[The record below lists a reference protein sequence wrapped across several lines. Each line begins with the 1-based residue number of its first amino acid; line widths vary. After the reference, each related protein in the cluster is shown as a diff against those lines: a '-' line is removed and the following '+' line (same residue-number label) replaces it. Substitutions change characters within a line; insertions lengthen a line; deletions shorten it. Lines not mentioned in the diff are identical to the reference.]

1 MKGFVCLIK
10 ILFVWYNKTKK
21 GCFIMRF
28 DRKGLLVVFSGPSG
42 VGKGTVRKKFFEKM
56 GDKLYYSISMTTRG
70 IREGETDGVDYH
82 FISKEQFLEEI
93 QKDNVLEYN
102 EYVGNFYGTPKDVVF
117 EKINAGIDVVLE
129 IEVNGAKMI
138 KEKVPNCVSIFIA
151 PPSYEALKERLIGRN
166 TEPPEVIEK
175 RLMKAEDEI
184 SSANLYDYVVINDDV
199 DEASNEVISIIESE
213 HLRVDRIL
221 NDYYKFIWRR

>member
-1 MKGFVCLIK
+1 
-10 ILFVWYNKTKK
+10 
-21 GCFIMRF
+21 MRF

-70 IREGETDGVDYH
+70 IREGEQDGVDYH
-82 FISKEQFLEEI
+82 FVTKEHFLEEI
-93 QKDNVLEYN
+93 QNDNVLEYN
-102 EYVGNFYGTPKDVVF
+102 EYVGNFYGTPKDIVF
-117 EKINAGIDVVLE
+117 EKINKGIDVVLE

-151 PPSYEALKERLIGRN
+151 PPSFESLKERLIGRN
-166 TEPPEVIEK
+166 TEPVDVIEK
-175 RLMKAEDEI
+175 RLIKAEDEI
-184 SSANLYDYVVINDDV
+184 SSANQYDYIVINEDV
-199 DEASNEVISIIESE
+199 DDAANEVISIIESE

>member
-1 MKGFVCLIK
+1 
-10 ILFVWYNKTKK
+10 
-21 GCFIMRF
+21 MRF

-70 IREGETDGVDYH
+70 IREGEQDGVDYH
-82 FISKEQFLEEI
+82 FVTKEHFLDEI
-93 QKDNVLEYN
+93 QNDNVLEYN
-102 EYVGNFYGTPKDVVF
+102 EYVGNFYGTPKDIVF
-117 EKINAGIDVVLE
+117 EKINKGIDVVLE

-151 PPSYEALKERLIGRN
+151 PPSFEALKERLIGRN
-166 TEPPEVIEK
+166 TEPAEVIEK
-175 RLMKAEDEI
+175 RLFKAEDEI
-184 SSANLYDYVVINDDV
+184 SSANQYDYIVINEDV
-199 DEASNEVISIIESE
+199 DDAANEVISIIESE

>member
-1 MKGFVCLIK
+1 
-10 ILFVWYNKTKK
+10 
-21 GCFIMRF
+21 MRF

-151 PPSYEALKERLIGRN
+151 PPSYEALKERLVGRN

>member
-1 MKGFVCLIK
+1 
-10 ILFVWYNKTKK
+10 
-21 GCFIMRF
+21 MRF

-56 GDKLYYSISMTTRG
+56 GDKLYYSISMTTRN

-93 QKDNVLEYN
+93 QNDNVLEYN
-102 EYVGNFYGTPKDVVF
+102 EYVGNFYGTPKDIVF
-117 EKINAGIDVVLE
+117 EKINNGIDVVLE

-151 PPSYEALKERLIGRN
+151 PPSYDALKERLVGRN
-166 TEPPEVIEK
+166 TEAPDVIEK
-175 RLMKAEDEI
+175 RLIKAEDEI
-184 SSANLYDYVVINDDV
+184 SSANLYDYIVINDDV

>member
-1 MKGFVCLIK
+1 
-10 ILFVWYNKTKK
+10 
-21 GCFIMRF
+21 MRF

-117 EKINAGIDVVLE
+117 EKINNGIDVVLE

-151 PPSYEALKERLIGRN
+151 PPSYDALKERLVGRN
-166 TEPPEVIEK
+166 TEPPDVIEK
-175 RLMKAEDEI
+175 RLIKAEDEI
-184 SSANLYDYVVINDDV
+184 SSANLYDYIVINDDV

>member
-1 MKGFVCLIK
+1 
-10 ILFVWYNKTKK
+10 
-21 GCFIMRF
+21 MRF

-56 GDKLYYSISMTTRG
+56 GDKLYYSISMTTRN

-93 QKDNVLEYN
+93 QNDNVLEYN

-117 EKINAGIDVVLE
+117 EKINQGIDVVLE

-151 PPSYEALKERLIGRN
+151 PPSYDALKERLVGRN
-166 TEPPEVIEK
+166 TEAPDVIEK
-175 RLMKAEDEI
+175 RLIKAEDEI
-184 SSANLYDYVVINDDV
+184 SSANLYDYIVINDDV